1 MRLSVVIPTYNKLP
15 LLERTLAAL
24 AAQELPA
31 NHWETIVVDDGSSDG
46 TADFL
51 AQWSGDPARNLRVV
65 SPGRNVGRASA
76 RNLGIRAAAGQWILF
91 LDDDILAPPGLLA
104 AHLEMLQRSPG
115 CGTIGRVRT
124 ESALVDGLH
133 FHYLDSRGIAKIRQS
148 NVPARYFVT
157 QNAAVPRRAL
167 LNINGFDEEF
177 AAYGLEDMEVAFRLE
192 EQQRIAFLPTPSHL
206 VGGFRS
212 PHRGQRPATN
222 GSPSNRPS
230 TAALVPDA
238 VASDVTVMSLIR
250 IAMASPTSA
259 PSTATGIVTSC
270 PPRRHGVSI
279 GPQQPGAVFATI
291 LPPSRTGPSI
301 GRVGSSTPSV
311 NRSTSTVS
319 DATVA
324 SFSARFTGQAPVTK
338 TVVIS

>member
-192 EQQRIAFLPTPSHL
+192 EQQGIAFLPLHRPIPIHVHHHTLDQLLSKRYE
-206 VGGFRS
+206 VGRQSLALLARLHPHRIREMRLDWVVDVPGATCRS
-212 PHRGQRPATN
+212 PLCWIFRRLTEG
-222 GSPSNRPS
+222 G
-230 TAALVPDA
+230 
-238 VASDVTVMSLIR
+238 
-250 IAMASPTSA
+250 IARVL
-259 PSTATGIVTSC
+259 TGIV
-270 PPRRHGVSI
+270 RRWPVKADHRPVAE
-279 GPQQPGAVFATI
+279 QVCYHLFDALVLATYREGI
-291 LPPSRTGPSI
+291 TKSTD
-301 GRVGSSTPSV
+301 SS
-311 NRSTSTVS
+311 
-319 DATVA
+319 AIMA
-324 SFSARFTGQAPVTK
+324 CL
-338 TVVIS
+338 